1 MVDKNE
7 KLEDVLSGFL
17 DEQEANRAAEDI
29 RLGDGILR
37 DNIPPVPG
45 EKLLNDIKMQISEK
59 LASRRIS
66 PVVRWARRSVS
77 AAAAIII
84 IGLATAVFFPGNGG
98 EEAFAGPVGWWE
110 NEKIKTMDAEM
121 DDVLDRLIAISQ
133 EEYYIDDS
141 EMDFDE
147 TELEEIEMVATN
159 DDFWKG

>member
-1 MVDKNE
+1 MVEKNE
-7 KLEDVLSGFL
+7 KLEDILSGFL

-29 RLGDGILR
+29 RLGDSILQ

-45 EKLLNDIKMQISEK
+45 EELLNDIKMQISEK
-59 LASRRIS
+59 LASRRRS

-84 IGLATAVFFPGNGG
+84 IGLATAVFFPGNGT
-98 EEAFAGPVGWWE
+98 EEVFAGPVGWWE

-121 DDVLDRLIAISQ
+121 DDVLDRLISISQ
-133 EEYYIDDS
+133 EEYYFEDIGT
-141 EMDFDE
+141 DFDE
-147 TELEEIEMVATN
+147 TELDEIEMVAMN